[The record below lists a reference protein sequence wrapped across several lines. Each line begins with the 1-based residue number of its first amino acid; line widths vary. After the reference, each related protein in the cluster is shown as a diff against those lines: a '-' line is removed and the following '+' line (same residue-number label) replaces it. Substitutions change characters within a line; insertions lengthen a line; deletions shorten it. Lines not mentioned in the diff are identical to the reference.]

1 MAASS
6 STAASTSS
14 DPNSNNSSFDVFI
27 SHHGGD
33 TKKTFASHLY
43 HRLHSYGLKVFLD
56 QPELQRGDD
65 FAPQIRGAIRA
76 ASVNVAILSQRYA
89 ESEWCLNEL
98 LWMCTE
104 SKAPI
109 IPVFYHVK
117 PAELRWT
124 QGGKD
129 GVYAQALRKLEQKT
143 TDDPQTQGENSAL
156 GSTGITNWRNAL
168 SIQYWR
174 NVLSVA
180 WRNALSIQYWRNALS
195 IQRWRNA
202 PRDHQKTLRYKPETV
217 EQWRNT
223 LKEVSQ
229 ISGFELSECNG

>member
-1 MAASS
+1 M
-6 STAASTSS
+6 
-14 DPNSNNSSFDVFI
+14 
-27 SHHGGD
+27 
-33 TKKTFASHLY
+33 
-43 HRLHSYGLKVFLD
+43 
-56 QPELQRGDD
+56 
-65 FAPQIRGAIRA
+65 
-76 ASVNVAILSQRYA
+76 
-89 ESEWCLNEL
+89 
-98 LWMCTE
+98 
-104 SKAPI
+104 
-109 IPVFYHVK
+109 FYHVK

-143 TDDPQTQGENSAL
+143 TDDPQTEGENSAL

-195 IQRWRNA
+195 IQ
-202 PRDHQKTLRYKPETV
+202 KTLRYNPATV

-223 LKEVSQ
+223 LKKVSQ

>member
-76 ASVNVAILSQRYA
+76 ASVNVAILSRRYA

-98 LWMCTE
+98 QWMRTE

-117 PAELRWT
+117 PNELRWT
-124 QGGKD
+124 RGKD
-129 GVYAQALRKLEQKT
+129 GRYAQALLKLQEKT
-143 TDDPQTQGENSAL
+143 TDDSQN
-156 GSTGITNWRNAL
+156 
-168 SIQYWR
+168 
-174 NVLSVA
+174 
-180 WRNALSIQYWRNALS
+180 
-195 IQRWRNA
+195 
-202 PRDHQKTLRYKPETV
+202 HQKKPRHDPATV
-217 EQWRNT
+217 EQWREA
-223 LKEVSQ
+223 LHKVSL
-229 ISGFELSECNG
+229 ISGFELKECNE